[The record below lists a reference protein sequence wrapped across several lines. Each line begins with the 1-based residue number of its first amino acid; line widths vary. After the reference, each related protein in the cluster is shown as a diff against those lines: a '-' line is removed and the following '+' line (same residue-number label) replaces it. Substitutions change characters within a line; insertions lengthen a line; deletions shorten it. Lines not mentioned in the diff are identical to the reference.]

1 MKAIRRGEMKPARIT
16 RLKAESPQMVRS
28 RLGLSQ
34 RQFSRL
40 LGISIDTLQNWE
52 QGRREPTGPAK
63 ILLKVASLHPEA
75 LLEAVGMA

>member
-1 MKAIRRGEMKPARIT
+1 MEEKAFNELLQGVREMKAIRRGEMKPARIT

-28 RLGLSQ
+28 RLRLSQ

-52 QGRREPTGPAK
+52 QGRREPT
-63 ILLKVASLHPEA
+63 
-75 LLEAVGMA
+75 VGMV